1 MLRSG
6 STLVLAGYD
15 QDQVTQNSSGVGDPY
30 NYVLGGGVGNSR
42 VRQVLFLAMTPQE
55 ISLPRT
61 ENE

>member
-1 MLRSG
+1 
-6 STLVLAGYD
+6 VLAGYD
-15 QDQVTQNSSGVGDPY
+15 QDQITQNSSGLGNPD
-30 NYVLGGGVGNSR
+30 NYLLGGGVGNSR